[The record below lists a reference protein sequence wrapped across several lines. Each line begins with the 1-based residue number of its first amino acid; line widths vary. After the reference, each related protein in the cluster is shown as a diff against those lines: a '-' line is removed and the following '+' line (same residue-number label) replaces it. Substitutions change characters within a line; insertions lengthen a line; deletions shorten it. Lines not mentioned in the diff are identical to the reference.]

1 MNLMIKKI
9 KKIIKDIIDTAPGLF
24 IDDQLKPNEQNFQN
38 TTDNAFNLSPQV
50 QQQLNET
57 VFKKTIKQPII
68 QPTPPE
74 IIPNT
79 DLKTED
85 FFIEGDDFDSFKK
98 PERKLEIG
106 QLKYENDDLVMIS
119 DDDEAEISKW
129 LIKTEIDIK
138 SKNNLKWK
146 KKTKTEN
153 DTKNG

>member
-1 MNLMIKKI
+1 MSKDELDVANESDDEKI

-38 TTDNAFNLSPQV
+38 TTDNAFNLPPQV

-85 FFIEGDDFDSFKK
+85 FFIDGDDFDSFKK
-98 PERKLEIG
+98 TERKLEIG

-119 DDDEAEISKW
+119 DDDEAEISK
-129 LIKTEIDIK
+129 
-138 SKNNLKWK
+138 
-146 KKTKTEN
+146 
-153 DTKNG
+153 